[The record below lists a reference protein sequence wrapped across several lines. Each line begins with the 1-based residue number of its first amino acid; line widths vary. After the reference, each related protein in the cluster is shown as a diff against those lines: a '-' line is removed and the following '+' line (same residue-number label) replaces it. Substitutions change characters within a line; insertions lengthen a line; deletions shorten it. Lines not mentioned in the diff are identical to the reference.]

1 MQATKQPHGCQ
12 RQTHH
17 QQAYKC
23 MVFRCLL
30 PTFANPKAAFSKVR
44 AYTAVRDSVEARA
57 SGSTRN
63 AIMRMCW

>member
-1 MQATKQPHGCQ
+1 
-12 RQTHH
+12 
-17 QQAYKC
+17 
-23 MVFRCLL
+23 
-30 PTFANPKAAFSKVR
+30 VR